1 MVTKIDKN
9 DKDYQKNITK
19 NDKKN
24 RQKIR
29 LKMTKSDKSDMI
41 ILMT

>member
-29 LKMTKSDKSDMI
+29 LKMTKSDMI

>member
-29 LKMTKSDKSDMI
+29 LKMTKSDMI
-41 ILMT
+41 ILMTW

>member
-1 MVTKIDKN
+1 MFTKIDKN

-29 LKMTKSDKSDMI
+29 LKMTKSDMI
-41 ILMT
+41 ILMTW